1 MNFPDGGMAVR
12 VQWHGHA
19 CFRLTTAAGLVI
31 VTDPFDESVGYL
43 LPRGAA
49 DVVTVSHEHF
59 DHNHVA
65 AVGGRP
71 LVLKGAGVHSLAPLG
86 PEKSKGATIR
96 GVASF
101 HDSQQGRQRGPNT
114 IFVFD
119 LDGLRV
125 VHLGDLGH
133 QLTAQQVAELG
144 EADLLLVPVGGTYT
158 LDGAGAAKVVEALR
172 PALVIPMHYR
182 TDALSFP
189 LAPVDDFLRAV
200 RGRVERSTH
209 TTVELEP
216 QDLGR
221 GLEPRI
227 LVLQY
232 Q

>member
-1 MNFPDGGMAVR
+1 MGGWQVR
-12 VQWHGHA
+12 IQWHGHA

-43 LPRGAA
+43 FPRGAA

-59 DHNHVA
+59 DHNCVG
-65 AVGGRP
+65 AVGGHP
-71 LVLKGAGVHSLAPLG
+71 LVLKGAGVHDLGPLG
-86 PEKSKGATIR
+86 EKSKGATIR

-144 EADLLLVPVGGTYT
+144 EVDLLLVPVGGTYT
-158 LDGAGAAKVVEALR
+158 LDGPAAAKVVEALR

-189 LAPVDDFLRAV
+189 LAPVEEFLRAV
-200 RGRVERSTH
+200 RGWVERSTR
-209 TTVELEP
+209 TTAELEAR
-216 QDLGR
+216 DLAR